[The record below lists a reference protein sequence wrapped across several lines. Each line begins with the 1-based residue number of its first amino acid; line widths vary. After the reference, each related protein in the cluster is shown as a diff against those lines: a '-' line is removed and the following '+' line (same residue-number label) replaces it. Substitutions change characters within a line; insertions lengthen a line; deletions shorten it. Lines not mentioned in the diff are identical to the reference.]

1 MEGWICCAS
10 KILAAI
16 HMRKFE
22 TFWNAGRNFETRLC
36 SPPNPRR
43 SDLGKHERR
52 QISSGENRTLVNAKL
67 PSAPPAL
74 RAGTSS
80 HWAEGVFVKKFGLGN
95 WKQGF
100 CLIYIM
106 VNSKLVQWSPLRWS
120 QERSPPSNFF
130 VYKYFLLGP
139 FVCEPHGSKLSFLLQ
154 FMFLELQLMEM

>member
-43 SDLGKHERR
+43 SDLRKDERR

-74 RAGTSS
+74 RAGTS
-80 HWAEGVFVKKFGLGN
+80 F
-95 WKQGF
+95 QT
-100 CLIYIM
+100 YI
-106 VNSKLVQWSPLRWS
+106 LY
-120 QERSPPSNFF
+120 FF
-130 VYKYFLLGP
+130 TKEIL
-139 FVCEPHGSKLSFLLQ
+139 
-154 FMFLELQLMEM
+154 